1 MLYSGRIDDRYARL
15 THHMSIDTK
24 PVTPQKEEGQY
35 KLPAL
40 NVLSEIAT
48 SLSTDADVEQ
58 MLERFL
64 STMIRLAGAEAGAVR
79 VITADGKGLRL
90 IGSIGLP
97 QDVIDR
103 EAVVPVGCGA
113 CGQAMS
119 DRKVHSGPT
128 RHECRDNTSLAFF
141 GERGLR
147 VFAVPLRHKGQL
159 LGVYNLFMPLDAE
172 VPEEVQLLFSSISE
186 HLGLALENAR
196 LTRENIRITLMS
208 ERQMLANE
216 IHDSL
221 AQTLAYMKMRLKM
234 LEAAVS
240 KGDAKL
246 TDKFLVDVDEALES
260 AYSGLRELITQFRQG
275 MDSRGLIPALHDLL
289 GGVEKKTEAQTE
301 LINHTRDLN
310 LSPDQEAQI
319 YRIAQEALANICKHS
334 YARNVLVRLDEN
346 EQDYTVSVC
355 DDGIGLYAAGH
366 RGPGMHFG
374 MNIMHER
381 ATKIGGKIEIKSR
394 VGGGTRVILSF
405 PRPAGRTTGNGA

>member
-1 MLYSGRIDDRYARL
+1 MPQDIQPAML
-15 THHMSIDTK
+15 TK
-24 PVTPQKEEGQY
+24 DQGQY
-35 KLPAL
+35 RLPAL
-40 NVLSEIAT
+40 SVLSEIAT
-48 SLSTDADVEQ
+48 SLSTDSDVEQ
-58 MLERFL
+58 LLDRFL
-64 STMIRLAGAEAGAVR
+64 VTMIRLAGAEAGAVR

-90 IGSIGLP
+90 IGSLGLP
-97 QDVIDR
+97 QDVVDR

-119 DRKVHSGPT
+119 DRQVHSGPT
-128 RHECRDNTSLAFF
+128 RHECRENANLAFF
-141 GERGLR
+141 GERSLS

-159 LGVYNLFMPLDAE
+159 LGVYNLFMPLDVE
-172 VPEEVQLLFSSISE
+172 VPEEIRLLFSSISE

-196 LTRENIRITLMS
+196 LTRENIRITLMN

-234 LEAAVS
+234 LETAVG
-240 KGDAKL
+240 KGDATL
-246 TDKFLVDVDEALES
+246 TDKFLGDVDEALES

-275 MDSRGLIPALHDLL
+275 MDSRGLIPALNDLL
-289 GGVEKKTEAQTE
+289 SGVHKKIEAQTE
-301 LINHTRDLN
+301 LINHTSDLN
-310 LSPDQEAQI
+310 LNPDEEAQI

-334 YARNVLVRLDEN
+334 YARNVLIKLEEDDQN
-346 EQDYTVSVC
+346 YTVSVC

-381 ATKIGGKIEIKSR
+381 ASKIGGKVEIKSR
-394 VGGGTRVILSF
+394 VGGGTRVILNF
-405 PRPAGRTTGNGA
+405 PKPAVRKGPQ

>member
-1 MLYSGRIDDRYARL
+1 
-15 THHMSIDTK
+15 MSHVIK
-24 PVTPQKEEGQY
+24 PEVTPKEQGLY

-40 NVLSEIAT
+40 HVLSEIAT

-58 MLERFL
+58 LLDRFL

-79 VITADGKGLRL
+79 VITSDGKGLRL
-90 IGSIGLP
+90 IGSLGLP
-97 QDVIDR
+97 QEVVDR
-103 EAVVPVGCGA
+103 ELVVPVGCGA
-113 CGQAMS
+113 CGQAMN
-119 DRKVHSGPT
+119 DRRVHSGPT
-128 RHECRDNTSLAFF
+128 LHECRENANLAFF
-141 GERGLR
+141 GERSLS

-159 LGVYNLFMPLDAE
+159 LGVYNLFMPLDASVPDE
-172 VPEEVQLLFSSISE
+172 VKLLFSSISE

-196 LTRENIRITLMS
+196 LTRENIRVTLMS

-234 LEAAVS
+234 LETAVS
-240 KGDAKL
+240 SGDAKL
-246 TDKFLVDVDEALES
+246 TDKFLVEVDEALES

-289 GGVEKKTEAQTE
+289 GGVAKKTEAQTE
-301 LINHTRDLN
+301 LINLTRDLN
-310 LSPDQEAQI
+310 LTPDQEAQI

-334 YARNVLVRLDEN
+334 YARNVLVKLEEN
-346 EQDYTVSVC
+346 PQNYSVSVC

-405 PRPAGRTTGNGA
+405 PKLGGRKGQ